1 MGMKPSLTL
10 FCLLWRGPNSQMVSC
25 ISINVFLPVRSIG
38 LMVIM
43 SPMTIFLRHGEVP
56 CVVVLIS

>member
-10 FCLLWRGPNSQMVSC
+10 LCPLWCGPNDRMTRWLA
-25 ISINVFLPVRSIG
+25 INVFLSIQSID

-43 SPMTIFLRHGEVP
+43 SPIDIFLRHGEVP